1 MKGRKLNVLLL
12 PAAHGEHRF
21 GVQRA
26 LHAAVQ
32 HGASGLASGGKVGA
46 RHAAPQGH
54 YAGT

>member
-21 GVQRA
+21 GVQRT

-32 HGASGLASGGKVGA
+32 HGAD
-46 RHAAPQGH
+46 
-54 YAGT
+54 AGILLL